1 MLAADSLQNC
11 VQRFEGE
18 LTDGPELTADCGSRY
33 QESETKLAKRRGNW
47 LGESVTLR

>member
-1 MLAADSLQNC
+1 MEYLVLAADSLQNC

-33 QESETKLAKRRGNW
+33 QESETKLANE
-47 LGESVTLR
+47 GELAR